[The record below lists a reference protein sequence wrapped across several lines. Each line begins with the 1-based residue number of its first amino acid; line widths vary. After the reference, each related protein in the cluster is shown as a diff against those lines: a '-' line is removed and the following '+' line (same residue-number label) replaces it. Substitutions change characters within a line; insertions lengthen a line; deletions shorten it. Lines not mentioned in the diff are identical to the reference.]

1 MSKYCMIEIAFNNK
15 EEINEAINVLLS
27 KRLVASTHIIE
38 SNSSWNWKNE
48 RESVY
53 PRTLAQ
59 WNHVHAQRILL
70 RQALRL

>member
-15 EEINEAINVLLS
+15 EEINETINVLLS

-48 RESVY
+48 MFKDKVQQLIKNIDKPNSK
-53 PRTLAQ
+53 L
-59 WNHVHAQRILL
+59 
-70 RQALRL
+70 